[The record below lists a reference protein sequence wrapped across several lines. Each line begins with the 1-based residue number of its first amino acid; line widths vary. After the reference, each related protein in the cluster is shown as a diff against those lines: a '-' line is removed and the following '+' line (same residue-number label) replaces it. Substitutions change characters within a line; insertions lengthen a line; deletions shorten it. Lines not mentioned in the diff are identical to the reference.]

1 MSSISSWPE
10 RERPRER
17 LKELGPRSLSDA
29 ELLALV
35 IGAGSKGTNAVDAA
49 RRILVESGG
58 LDGISDM
65 GLGAIERLPFVGEAK
80 GARIIACLE
89 LGQRALEIQR
99 RKQRGGRMDC
109 SADVFERHR
118 SRLGNLRQEVFM
130 AVGLSSKNEAIREL
144 VIGQGSVNECR
155 VEPREVFRPLIAEAA
170 TRAVL
175 LHNHPSGDSQPSP
188 YDVVLTRRL
197 ARVGDLVGIPILDHI
212 VIARSSYSS
221 LRDLGL
227 LTED

>member
-89 LGQRALEIQR
+89 Y
-99 RKQRGGRMDC
+99 RGENSAAAEWTAARM
-109 SADVFERHR
+109 
-118 SRLGNLRQEVFM
+118 
-130 AVGLSSKNEAIREL
+130 SSKGI
-144 VIGQGSVNECR
+144 
-155 VEPREVFRPLIAEAA
+155 
-170 TRAVL
+170 
-175 LHNHPSGDSQPSP
+175 
-188 YDVVLTRRL
+188 
-197 ARVGDLVGIPILDHI
+197 DLVWEI
-212 VIARSSYSS
+212 
-221 LRDLGL
+221 
-227 LTED
+227 